1 MKLFICLTALAAVAL
16 ADKPD
21 ASPVYKAKA
30 ATTAKKAVADKKAD
44 PRSDTYGAPSAPSGY
59 GAPAPDTYGSP
70 AAPAQDEYGS
80 PQAPVQDE
88 YGSPQAAPVTSAPAA
103 GSVGTQ
109 GFYYYYYPV
118 ASSYEGGSG
127 SHGGGSKPGYAAQA
141 QGGGDGG
148 LSPIVLI
155 LGGLGLLVLLGLL
168 AAAVGGGLGRSFQ
181 PDSLLSTFSG
191 LDMDDLTETVYK
203 AVRAYQGVEHL

>member
-16 ADKPD
+16 ADKPE

-30 ATTAKKAVADKKAD
+30 TQAKKVVAADKKAD
-44 PRSDTYGAPSAPSGY
+44 SRSDTYGAPSAPSGY
-59 GAPAPDTYGSP
+59 GAPAA

-88 YGSPQAAPVTSAPAA
+88 YGSPQADPVTPAPAA

-118 ASSYEGGSG
+118 ASSYGGGS

-181 PDSLLSTFSG
+181 PDNLLSSFSG
-191 LDMDDLTETVYK
+191 LDMDDLTETVYR
-203 AVRAYQGVEHL
+203 AFRAYQGVEHL